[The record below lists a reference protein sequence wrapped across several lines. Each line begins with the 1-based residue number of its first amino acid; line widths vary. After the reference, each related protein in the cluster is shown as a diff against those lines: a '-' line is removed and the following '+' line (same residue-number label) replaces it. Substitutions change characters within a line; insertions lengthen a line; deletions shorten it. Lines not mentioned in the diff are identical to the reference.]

1 MSESTATTVEH
12 GKHMRKSIAKSIT
25 DQLHET
31 WGVGAPGL
39 EHAVLTLVRQWSSP
53 AILEAYHTQQALRV
67 CPRSLRETDAPGE

>member
-53 AILEAYHTQQALRV
+53 AIL
-67 CPRSLRETDAPGE
+67 RSLRETDAPGE